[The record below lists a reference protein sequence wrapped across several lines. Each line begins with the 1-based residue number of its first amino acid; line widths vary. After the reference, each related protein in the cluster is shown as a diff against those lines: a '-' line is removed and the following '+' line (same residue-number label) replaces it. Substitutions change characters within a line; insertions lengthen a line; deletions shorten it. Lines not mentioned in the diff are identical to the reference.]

1 VLSFCRQLCQILP
14 QVFQQKDGHILEIN
28 KKSQLSQYTQ
38 KGIKQKA
45 GDRNS
50 SNTLKQHISTIPEE
64 ETEVYDIN

>member
-1 VLSFCRQLCQILP
+1 
-14 QVFQQKDGHILEIN
+14 LEIN